1 MAEDRLEGRGGGFAP
16 TTPCPPLITPVRPL
30 PSGRI
35 PALQREDTHGN
46 TTYVHVQ

>member
-1 MAEDRLEGRGGGFAP
+1 MAEDRLEGLGGGFAP

-35 PALQREDTHGN
+35 PALQGEDSS
-46 TTYVHVQ
+46 